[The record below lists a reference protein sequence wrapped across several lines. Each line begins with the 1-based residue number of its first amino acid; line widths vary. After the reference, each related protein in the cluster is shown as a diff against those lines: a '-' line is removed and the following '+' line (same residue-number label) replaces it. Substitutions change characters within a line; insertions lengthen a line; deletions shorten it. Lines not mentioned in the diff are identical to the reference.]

1 MELNSR
7 IYIAGHRGM
16 VGSAILRNLQDKGYT
31 NFILRTS
38 TELDLRNQQNVADFF
53 AREKPDF
60 VFYLSGVDVLATDR
74 FGKLKIS
81 LEGCRKRD
89 EMVFR
94 TLKQKQL
101 PCVTAMGGGYSPQ
114 VKTIVEAHCNTFRLA
129 KDIYNLD

>member
-1 MELNSR
+1 MDVELPDGIKDEEYLALLSDALND
-7 IYIAGHRGM
+7 
-16 VGSAILRNLQDKGYT
+16 ILNR
-31 NFILRTS
+31 
-38 TELDLRNQQNVADFF
+38 A
-53 AREKPDF
+53 KPDF